1 MSPRSF
7 FWLAV
12 HLVGRLL
19 ATLFGRRRGLAR
31 FEAGY
36 VLQDGLP
43 PVDPELRSLGREA
56 GRCIGCGACD
66 AHLPAPPARVMS
78 ASATLRCATRSL
90 HRLEQARASLA
101 WLAEQPLEVAERV
114 CPRRIAIGATVEG
127 LLRAAEGIERLRGS
141 AQGGTS

>member
-19 ATLFGRRRGLAR
+19 AALLGRRRGLAR

-36 VLQDGLP
+36 VLQDRLP
-43 PVDPELRSLGREA
+43 PVDPALRALGREA
-56 GRCIGCGACD
+56 GRCIGCGVCD
-66 AHLPAPPARVMS
+66 AHLPAPPSTVMS

-90 HRLEQARASLA
+90 HRLEQARPSLA

-127 LLRAAEGIERLRGS
+127 LLRAAERVEGERANASGGS
-141 AQGGTS
+141 P